1 MEIVYDN
8 EITLRYDKNPSYKV
22 GLKIFKGM
30 SSYIAKVNH
39 SWYKMKIDT
48 AVKGCYICD
57 LSDSSRRNMYC
68 GIGNVMTRLSS
79 RLLCSFVEELISY
92 EDNMDSVIV
101 FEYIKNPN
109 DLITSFGSDS
119 LFVSK
124 FLSRY
129 GYNKHKI

>member
-1 MEIVYDN
+1 MKIIYDK
-8 EITLRYDKNPSYKV
+8 EITLEYDKSSSRKV
-22 GLKIFKGM
+22 ELKIFKYR
-30 SSYIAKVNH
+30 SSYIAKMGH

-48 AVKGCYICD
+48 ADKGCFICD
-57 LSDSSRRNMYC
+57 LSDASRHRMYC
-68 GIGNVMTRLSS
+68 SIRNVITRPSS
-79 RLLCSFVEELISY
+79 KLLCSFVERLIRY